1 MAERSLFRPSR
12 ARPQPI
18 VLDLSTTEIA
28 VGAGGLVSLVAY
40 VWLIVIP
47 AWTSYG
53 RWWERIAAAFMTL
66 FILATLVGIGAG
78 FGAAIIWSWDR
89 WA

>member
-1 MAERSLFRPSR
+1 MTLP
-12 ARPQPI
+12 
-18 VLDLSTTEIA
+18 DLTPTTIA
-28 VGAGGLVSLVAY
+28 VGAGGLVALIAY
-40 VWLIVIP
+40 GTLIVVP

-53 RWWERIAAAFMTL
+53 RWWERVAASFMTL

-78 FGAAIIWSWDR
+78 IGAGLVWTWDR